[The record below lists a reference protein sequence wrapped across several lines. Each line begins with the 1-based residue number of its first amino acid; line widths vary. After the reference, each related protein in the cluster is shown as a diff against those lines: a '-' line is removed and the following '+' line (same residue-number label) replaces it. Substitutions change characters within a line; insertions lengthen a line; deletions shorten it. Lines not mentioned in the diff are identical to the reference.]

1 MVDGEAPGD
10 YEPEGE
16 MSDLDYVCRSVGYF
30 LEFLTMTVPV
40 LSLVIFAWRVSK

>member
-10 YEPEGE
+10 NEPEGE
-16 MSDLDYVCRSVGYF
+16 MSDYVCRSIGYF

>member
-1 MVDGEAPGD
+1 
-10 YEPEGE
+10 
-16 MSDLDYVCRSVGYF
+16 MSDHAYVCRSIGYF